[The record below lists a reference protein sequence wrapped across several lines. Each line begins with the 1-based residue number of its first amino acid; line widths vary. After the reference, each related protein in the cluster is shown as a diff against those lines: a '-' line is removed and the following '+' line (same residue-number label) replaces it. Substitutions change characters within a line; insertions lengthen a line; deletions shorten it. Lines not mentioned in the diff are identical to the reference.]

1 MRQGDS
7 MKEVKAYIR
16 EQRLHEVVRAL
27 RTAGATAM
35 TVVKTVPVGAD
46 VEPEYVDVSRAVPVE
61 HFTPM
66 LKVELVCDDRD
77 VGRYVNIIRDEA
89 RTGERG
95 DGVVFVSAV
104 EDAVRI
110 RSGERGDRAL

>member
-1 MRQGDS
+1 
-7 MKEVKAYIR
+7 MKELKAYIR
-16 EQRLHEVVRAL
+16 EQRLNEVVRAL
-27 RTAGATAM
+27 RAAGATTV
-35 TVVKTVPVGAD
+35 TVVKTVPVGAE
-46 VEPEYVDVSRAVPVE
+46 VNPEYVDVSRAVPVE

-66 LKVELVCDDRD
+66 LKLELVCDDRQAD
-77 VGRYVNIIRDEA
+77 RYIDIIRDEA

-95 DGVVFVSAV
+95 DGVVFVSSV

>member
-1 MRQGDS
+1 
-7 MKEVKAYIR
+7 MKELKAYIR
-16 EQRLHEVVRAL
+16 EQRLNEVVRAL
-27 RTAGATAM
+27 RAAGATAV
-35 TVVKTVPVGAD
+35 TVVKTVPVGAE
-46 VEPEYVDVSRAVPVE
+46 VNPEYVDLSRAVPVE

-66 LKVELVCDDRD
+66 LKLELVCDDAQAD
-77 VGRYVNIIRDEA
+77 RYINIIRDEA

-95 DGVVFVSAV
+95 DGVVFVSSV

>member
-1 MRQGDS
+1 MRWS
-7 MKEVKAYIR
+7 AR
-16 EQRLHEVVRAL
+16 WLRA
-27 RTAGATAM
+27 AGATAL

-46 VEPEYVDVSRAVPVE
+46 VEPEYVDLSRAVPVE

-66 LKVELVCDDRD
+66 LKLELVCDDRQAEHYI
-77 VGRYVNIIRDEA
+77 GIIRDEA
-89 RTGERG
+89 RTGARG

-110 RSGERGDRAL
+110 RSGERGDTAL

>member
-1 MRQGDS
+1 
-7 MKEVKAYIR
+7 MKELKAYIR
-16 EQRLHEVVRAL
+16 EQRLNEVVRAL
-27 RTAGATAM
+27 RAAGATAL
-35 TVVKTVPVGAD
+35 TVVKTVPVGAE
-46 VEPEYVDVSRAVPVE
+46 VEPEYVDLSRAVPVQ

-66 LKVELVCDDRD
+66 LKLELVCDDRQAD
-77 VGRYVNIIRDEA
+77 RYVNIIRDEA

-110 RSGERGDRAL
+110 RSGEHGDGAL